1 MQKDLVL
8 AGMIPVLATDIPTYE
23 AWQSQH
29 SPLRPKPKHPK
40 SIEVPPY
47 PVHRDGQRFWANSF
61 LSFDDSVA
69 MSIIPVIQDHRA
81 ERKRKGRNL
90 KARGGE
96 RESMDN
102 EKVENGSLPR
112 GETESPKPTVT
123 MTIWVDVRSG
133 TTYTRDPSL
142 SSTTPGGQSPPQIPA
157 ILRTS
162 SASLSTTTS
171 SLTTPDQGNN
181 APPLLAT
188 APPTLLTGLTVVAS
202 TPSLAPAGTN
212 LARTSSNPPSLS
224 SSMPAYA
231 PIPAASENAR
241 PGSGNAQEEV
251 TKPSAAAGASTA
263 SGPTITTGVE
273 AVIISVSVVLAFG
286 ALIFLIWH
294 FVYKKSKNRKIAAD
308 LASHGAPSVE
318 NPPVGGEPQMSS
330 FPSATGPSFPAYLPP
345 RMPER
350 TAQNDNPFVDPS
362 NPFADP
368 TRKSTLTNNAIER
381 EERLGYVRPELLAPR
396 EMHGGLM
403 RSATRQQGI
412 DMQPNGNHI
421 RSASGNEGS
430 GYGDADSYSN
440 ASANVNANLP
450 ASRAYPN
457 AQLPV
462 IPDERWNEPLDTRF
476 AQATYAAEPET
487 QARYQTQSQWV
498 NDQTYRGQENRF

>member
-1 MQKDLVL
+1 
-8 AGMIPVLATDIPTYE
+8 
-23 AWQSQH
+23 
-29 SPLRPKPKHPK
+29 
-40 SIEVPPY
+40 
-47 PVHRDGQRFWANSF
+47 
-61 LSFDDSVA
+61 
-69 MSIIPVIQDHRA
+69 
-81 ERKRKGRNL
+81 
-90 KARGGE
+90 
-96 RESMDN
+96 
-102 EKVENGSLPR
+102 
-112 GETESPKPTVT
+112 
-123 MTIWVDVRSG
+123 MTIWVDVKSG

-142 SSTTPGGQSPPQIPA
+142 SSTTPGLQSPPQIPA

-162 SASLSTTTS
+162 SSSLSTTTNS
-171 SLTTPDQGNN
+171 PTTPDQGNN

-188 APPTLLTGLTVVAS
+188 APPTLLTGLTTGVAAS
-202 TPSLAPAGTN
+202 TPSLAPAATN
-212 LARTSSNPPSLS
+212 LARTSSNPSSSS
-224 SSMPAYA
+224 SSMPAY
-231 PIPAASENAR
+231 PPVPAASELAR
-241 PGSGNAQEEV
+241 PDSGNAQEEV
-251 TKPSAAAGASTA
+251 TKPSATAGASTT

-286 ALIFLIWH
+286 ALIFLTWH

-308 LASHGAPSVE
+308 LASRGAPSGE
-318 NPPVGGEPQMSS
+318 NPPIGGGPQMSS
-330 FPSATGPSFPAYLPP
+330 LPSATGPSFPAYLPP

-350 TAQNDNPFVDPS
+350 TVQNDNPFVDPS

-430 GYGDADSYSN
+430 GYGDADSSSN
-440 ASANVNANLP
+440 ANTNVNEHLP

-462 IPDERWNEPLDTRF
+462 MPDERWNQPLDTRF
-476 AQATYAAEPET
+476 AQATYSAEPEPEPET

-498 NDQTYRGQENRF
+498 NDQTYRGQDNRF